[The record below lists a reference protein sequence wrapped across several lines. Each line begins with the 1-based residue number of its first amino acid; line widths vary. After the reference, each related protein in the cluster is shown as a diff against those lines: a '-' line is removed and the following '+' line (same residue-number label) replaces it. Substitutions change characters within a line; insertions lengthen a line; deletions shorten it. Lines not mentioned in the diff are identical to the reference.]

1 MHTEGVEERLYDDG
15 RPQWLIRSECRGCG
29 LRVGVDVPAGQTGGL
44 VDRVMWTDDAIQRL
58 DRMPPYL
65 APLVR
70 GEVEQDVRVR
80 GERVITYDTLLRP
93 RTGELIEWDPE
104 AEGRLDRVPAPV
116 RVMAR
121 IELERTAADRG
132 EPRITV
138 ALMEEV
144 KARYFGMGAQKT

>member
-1 MHTEGVEERLYDDG
+1 
-15 RPQWLIRSECRGCG
+15 
-29 LRVGVDVPAGQTGGL
+29 
-44 VDRVMWTDDAIQRL
+44 MWTDDAIHRL

-93 RTGELIEWDPE
+93 RTGERIEWEPE
-104 AEGRLDRVPAPV
+104 AKRRLDKVPAPV
-116 RVMAR
+116 RAMAR

-132 EPRITV
+132 ETHITV

-144 KARYFGMGAQKT
+144 KARYFGMGVQKA

>member
-1 MHTEGVEERLYDDG
+1 M
-15 RPQWLIRSECRGCG
+15 
-29 LRVGVDVPAGQTGGL
+29 
-44 VDRVMWTDDAIQRL
+44 MWTDDAIHRL

-80 GERVITYDTLLRP
+80 GERVVTYDTLLRP
-93 RTGELIEWDPE
+93 RTGERIEWTSE
-104 AEGRLDRVPAPV
+104 AERRLDKVPAPV
-116 RVMAR
+116 RAMAR

-132 EPRITV
+132 ETRITV

-144 KARYFGMGAQKT
+144 KARYFGMGAQKA

>member
-1 MHTEGVEERLYDDG
+1 
-15 RPQWLIRSECRGCG
+15 
-29 LRVGVDVPAGQTGGL
+29 
-44 VDRVMWTDDAIQRL
+44 MWTDDAIQRL

-116 RVMAR
+116 RAMAR

-132 EPRITV
+132 ETRITV

>member
-1 MHTEGVEERLYDDG
+1 
-15 RPQWLIRSECRGCG
+15 
-29 LRVGVDVPAGQTGGL
+29 
-44 VDRVMWTDDAIQRL
+44 VMWTDDAIHRL

-80 GERVITYDTLLRP
+80 GERVVTYDTVLRP
-93 RTGELIEWDPE
+93 RTGERIEWEPE
-104 AEGRLDRVPAPV
+104 AERRLDKVPALV
-116 RVMAR
+116 RAMAR

-132 EPRITV
+132 AARITV

-144 KARYFGMGAQKT
+144 RARYFGMGSQKA